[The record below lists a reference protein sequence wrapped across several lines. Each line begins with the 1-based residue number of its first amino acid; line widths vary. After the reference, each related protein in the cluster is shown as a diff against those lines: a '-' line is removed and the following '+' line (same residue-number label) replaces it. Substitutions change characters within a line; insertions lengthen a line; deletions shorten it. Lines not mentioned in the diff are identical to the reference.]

1 MVNKI
6 AFNLPNENPLG
17 GVIQIELSG
26 DDLPAWI
33 EAATWHNG
41 RDVVPRRID
50 DERDNSDGG
59 ELLLGI
65 DLVKNLYSQF
75 LVRFC
80 YINSLNLREP

>member
-33 EAATWHNG
+33 GAATWHNG
-41 RDVVPRRID
+41 RDVV
-50 DERDNSDGG
+50 
-59 ELLLGI
+59 LG
-65 DLVKNLYSQF
+65 V
-75 LVRFC
+75 
-80 YINSLNLREP
+80 